1 MVIIQKTQKNR
12 FRLLRDKKKVH
23 IFAFPIER
31 GHSSV
36 GLERLLD
43 RQEVTGSNPV
53 VLTPKDLNFR
63 IQVFFCGLFIRFGL
77 QARGRQVKP
86 PIDLR
91 LIGILLHRTSL
102 CSA

>member
-1 MVIIQKTQKNR
+1 MLGSRVRAPEGAQKTRRQPG
-12 FRLLRDKKKVH
+12 LY
-23 IFAFPIER
+23 IEKR
-31 GHSSV
+31 GYSSV